1 MARQFEEGWMTMY
14 QKVFTTSSG
23 ARIPFTQLGLG
34 TAAIGNLYRA
44 RTDAETDGALQAAW
58 DTGIR
63 YFDTAPLYGLGLAET
78 RLNRFLRGKP
88 RDQYVLSTKVGRL
101 LEPCAPDERTG
112 LDRFFGT
119 PSRREIFDYS
129 YDGIMRSVAFSLE
142 RLGQDRIDILYVHD
156 IDLSN
161 HGSVERRDAHIDTLM
176 AGGYRALCELRDQKV
191 IKAFGAGI
199 NDWETCEVLAARG
212 DFDLFL
218 LAGQYSLLRQES
230 LKSFLPMCEARGI
243 GIVLGGVYNSG
254 ILATGAVEGA
264 MFDYYPASPDVLERV
279 RPVLGALG
287 DRILQVGTE
296 PGQGAAMKA
305 VNQLLCGIHIA
316 AAAESISLARKI
328 GIDARVALEIL
339 VGSSAS
345 SWMLKDRGPRMLEAE
360 PTGASTVDIFVKD
373 LGIVLEAGRDSG
385 SALPLA
391 AAAHQMFLATSGR
404 GDGDADDSQ
413 VIRSYVRLNEA

>member
-1 MARQFEEGWMTMY
+1 MRR
-14 QKVFTTSSG
+14 KIFTAPSG
-23 ARIPFTQLGLG
+23 AQVPFTQLGLG
-34 TAAIGNLYRA
+34 TAAIGNLYRERA
-44 RTDAETDGALQAAW
+44 DVETDGALQAAW
-58 DTGIR
+58 DAGIR

-101 LEPCAPDERTG
+101 LEPCAPNERTG

-129 YDGIMRSVAFSLE
+129 YDGVMRSIAFSLE

-161 HGSVERRDAHIDTLM
+161 HGTVERRDAHIDTLM

-230 LKSFLPMCEARGI
+230 LKTFLPMCEARGI
-243 GIVLGGVYNSG
+243 GIVLGGVFNSG

-279 RPVLGALG
+279 RRIEAVVKRHGLKLADAALRFPMG
-287 DRILQVGTE
+287 HPAIACVVT
-296 PGQGAAMKA
+296 GAAARHEVEQA
-305 VNQLLCGIHIA
+305 VASLQADIPDALWRDL
-316 AAAESISLARKI
+316 AAEKLIVAEARF
-328 GIDARVALEIL
+328 GL
-339 VGSSAS
+339 
-345 SWMLKDRGPRMLEAE
+345 
-360 PTGASTVDIFVKD
+360 
-373 LGIVLEAGRDSG
+373 
-385 SALPLA
+385 
-391 AAAHQMFLATSGR
+391 
-404 GDGDADDSQ
+404 
-413 VIRSYVRLNEA
+413 